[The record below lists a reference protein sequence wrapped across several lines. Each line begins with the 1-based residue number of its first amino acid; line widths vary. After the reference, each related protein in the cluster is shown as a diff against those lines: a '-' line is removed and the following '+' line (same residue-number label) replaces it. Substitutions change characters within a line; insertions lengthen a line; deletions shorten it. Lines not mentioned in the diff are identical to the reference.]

1 VRIKR
6 IFIGAACALL
16 AAVAWQYRHADFL
29 QALPQARPAAVKFD
43 NGSVRDDA
51 TLLPAPTAS
60 GPRSAALGT
69 PRKCQ
74 GANASTVYTD
84 GACPPGT
91 REKPM
96 GSGTVTVVE
105 SRGAAKAQPAPP
117 ARPAL
122 RELVERPDEQSLA
135 DKRMQRVIGQ

>member
-1 VRIKR
+1 MLIKR

-29 QALPQARPAAVKFD
+29 RAQPQARPAAVKFD

-51 TLLPAPTAS
+51 SLLPAPPAS
-60 GPRSAALGT
+60 GPRAVALGST
-69 PRKCQ
+69 RKCQ
-74 GANASTVYTD
+74 GPYSTVYTD
-84 GACPPGT
+84 NVCPPGT

-105 SRGAAKAQPAPP
+105 SRSAAKAQPGPP
-117 ARPAL
+117 VRPAL
-122 RELVERPDEQSLA
+122 RELVDRPDEQGLA